1 MSAPPLVPSPLF
13 GLRTWSSV
21 GEQGSERLAAPQ
33 RGTPWPTAG
42 EWLTA
47 RCGSDAEH
55 HAPEAGC
62 ACGIHAWHPGR
73 KSARKVLGM
82 RWEIPGVVELAG
94 AVEVH
99 REGLRAERARPYALF
114 VSPNANAARAER
126 LAAAHRA
133 QVVPVRG
140 ADEAAAWCRDRGLGL
155 SPAEVE
161 RLLGPEALAEER
173 RTRRHRRRVT
183 GLKLGAVTACVAAAM
198 AGGIV
203 AFDPPDHR
211 LFGRSGWVD
220 PPSAR

>member
-1 MSAPPLVPSPLF
+1 M
-13 GLRTWSSV
+13 

-33 RGTPWPTAG
+33 RGTPWPDAG

-47 RCGSDAEH
+47 RCGSDPDH

-62 ACGIHAWHPGR
+62 ACGTHAWHPSR

-82 RWEIPGVVELAG
+82 RWEVPGVVELAG
-94 AVEVH
+94 AVEIH

-114 VSPNANAARAER
+114 VLPSANAARAER

-155 SPAEVE
+155 SPAAVA
-161 RLLGPEALAEER
+161 RLLGPEALAKEQR
-173 RTRRHRRRVT
+173 ARRHRRRVA
-183 GLKLGAVTACVAAAM
+183 GLKLGAITAVVAAAI

>member
-1 MSAPPLVPSPLF
+1 M
-13 GLRTWSSV
+13 

-47 RCGSDAEH
+47 RCGSDAGH

-183 GLKLGAVTACVAAAM
+183 GLKLGAVTACVAAAI

>member
-1 MSAPPLVPSPLF
+1 M
-13 GLRTWSSV
+13 
-21 GEQGSERLAAPQ
+21 GERGSERLAAPQ
-33 RGTPWPTAG
+33 RGTPWPAAG

-47 RCGSDAEH
+47 RCGSDPEH

-62 ACGIHAWHPGR
+62 ACGIHAWHPGP
-73 KSARKVLGM
+73 KAARKVLGM

-114 VSPNANAARAER
+114 VLPSANAARAER

-133 QVVPVRG
+133 QLVPVRG
-140 ADEAAAWCRDRGLGL
+140 ADDAAAWCRERGLGL
-155 SPAEVE
+155 SPADVE
-161 RLLGPEALAEER
+161 RLLGPEALAEEEHAR
-173 RTRRHRRRVT
+173 RRRRRVA
-183 GLKLGAVTACVAAAM
+183 GLKLGAVTAVVAAAL
-198 AGGIV
+198 AGGLL

-220 PPSAR
+220 PPSASLRDELQRRH

>member
-1 MSAPPLVPSPLF
+1 M
-13 GLRTWSSV
+13 

-33 RGTPWPTAG
+33 RGTPWPDAG

-47 RCGSDAEH
+47 RCGSDPDH

-62 ACGIHAWHPGR
+62 ACGIHAWHPSR
-73 KSARKVLGM
+73 KAARKVLGM
-82 RWEIPGVVELAG
+82 RWEVPGVVELAG

-114 VSPNANAARAER
+114 VLPSANAARAER

-161 RLLGPEALAEER
+161 RLLGPEALAKEQR
-173 RTRRHRRRVT
+173 ARRHRRRVT
-183 GLKLGAVTACVAAAM
+183 GLKLGAITAVVAAAI